1 MSFFATAWDI
11 VRDEMSDAALKTVVR
26 QGSEE
31 APGGGNTPGE
41 STNPEH
47 RKDNAHK
54 NEEHEMEPITYF
66 GDLLP
71 LFLFLLAV
79 WTAGRI
85 VKATGGPALVGEII
99 AGCLLGPQLAN
110 YAPEHRGIVLV
121 GDMALALLM
130 VEAGLDIDVSLLS
143 QVGPRGLAVAMTG
156 TALPLGLGFGFGMA
170 FGFSWRAALAA
181 GCVLQPTSLAIV
193 LGVLKSGG
201 CLNTPSGQVIVAAA
215 AIDDVIAVV
224 LLSELRALN
233 DLKILDLIIPVV
245 SAVLLLVIVG
255 FFAIAVVPPLL
266 GKIILPRLPPQHTEN
281 VLLMI
286 IFLLAIGLMSIADA
300 VRSSYLLGALM
311 AGLSFSTVHSVHH
324 VWEGQVKRILKWL
337 LKVFFASTIG
347 FEIPI
352 KAFWTLP
359 ILGKAAVF
367 TICILAKL
375 PVGLYSTP
383 LVLPNFLIVG
393 IAMCARGEFAFILA
407 LEAKTLG
414 LLDEAQYASLVLPVL
429 LAAVAAPFGLSA
441 SINFANRQGLANIDE
456 AEDAT
461 SALNKAHNIYYQM
474 HLRCKNSWGLVQGIL
489 HEATSRDLEVI
500 DVRIT
505 TAGKDADD
513 VFYFK
518 DATLRAP
525 IEASED
531 MPGSEE
537 ALQAVSDRIDEL
549 YEAFYAV
556 AASSSRAQTG
566 RRATIFER
574 ATARM
579 SSAVAPGGNPG
590 DVAQAKLAHDKR
602 KGGDGDGDD
611 DGDADGG
618 AAVEDDGTGI
628 YLSFVRWLPG
638 LVTEDDLGD
647 LDAEALDE
655 RAFQQITQQMGDRKE
670 SVAGARPGEPL
681 GRPSFAEYAM
691 RRGSNAGGRRGSTVT
706 DGFRSSVEMGV
717 QDRQSLA
724 GRRQSNAQV
733 SSIDRSRRSS
743 VAQRV
748 ANSFGV
754 DPHQARN
761 EADRKIMEALAY
773 SAAVS
778 AAEAVLKNPHQG
790 FSRFAVGTY
799 ERRASE
805 VDGRNVRQAAHP
817 RDFMMGMDM

>member
-1 MSFFATAWDI
+1 MSFFGTALDI
-11 VRDEMSDAALKTVVR
+11 VREEMESAALKTVMR
-26 QGSEE
+26 QDAPPEGE
-31 APGGGNTPGE
+31 APTPAEGTPTEGTPTEGEPAEGGPANEGEGDNGGG
-41 STNPEH
+41 
-47 RKDNAHK
+47 
-54 NEEHEMEPITYF
+54 EEHEMEPITYF

-79 WTAGRI
+79 WTAGRL

-110 YAPEHRGIVLV
+110 YAPEHRGIALV

-286 IFLLAIGLMSIADA
+286 IFLLAIGLMSIADS

-359 ILGKAAVF
+359 ILGRAAVF
-367 TICILAKL
+367 SLCIIAKL
-375 PVGLYSTP
+375 PVGLYATP

-393 IAMCARGEFAFILA
+393 IAMVRPDRPSFSCRDLFTRPFLCGCGWP
-407 LEAKTLG
+407 LG
-414 LLDEAQYASLVLPVL
+414 CSLVLPWGSFCADKLLPCALHALCASRLPLFLSPHHSVL
-429 LAAVAAPFGLSA
+429 V
-441 SINFANRQGLANIDE
+441 
-456 AEDAT
+456 
-461 SALNKAHNIYYQM
+461 
-474 HLRCKNSWGLVQGIL
+474 
-489 HEATSRDLEVI
+489 
-500 DVRIT
+500 
-505 TAGKDADD
+505 
-513 VFYFK
+513 
-518 DATLRAP
+518 
-525 IEASED
+525 
-531 MPGSEE
+531 GS
-537 ALQAVSDRIDEL
+537 S
-549 YEAFYAV
+549 
-556 AASSSRAQTG
+556 
-566 RRATIFER
+566 
-574 ATARM
+574 
-579 SSAVAPGGNPG
+579 
-590 DVAQAKLAHDKR
+590 
-602 KGGDGDGDD
+602 
-611 DGDADGG
+611 
-618 AAVEDDGTGI
+618 
-628 YLSFVRWLPG
+628 
-638 LVTEDDLGD
+638 
-647 LDAEALDE
+647 
-655 RAFQQITQQMGDRKE
+655 
-670 SVAGARPGEPL
+670 
-681 GRPSFAEYAM
+681 PSFLLW
-691 RRGSNAGGRRGSTVT
+691 R
-706 DGFRSSVEMGV
+706 
-717 QDRQSLA
+717 
-724 GRRQSNAQV
+724 
-733 SSIDRSRRSS
+733 
-743 VAQRV
+743 
-748 ANSFGV
+748 
-754 DPHQARN
+754 
-761 EADRKIMEALAY
+761 
-773 SAAVS
+773 
-778 AAEAVLKNPHQG
+778 
-790 FSRFAVGTY
+790 
-799 ERRASE
+799 
-805 VDGRNVRQAAHP
+805 P
-817 RDFMMGMDM
+817 RL